1 MQDGAPAKLGERT
14 ARNATL
20 GTCNSPPAD
29 RAVKPNRQ
37 IGLLPRVTEEPAVA
51 GDQGSRYAPAMRTNV
66 AGARHPKDCMDTPMG
81 NIVDHVQYPLGYEG
95 CVMREIE
102 IGEFADAWAAGA
114 PVVDVREP
122 WEYRNAHVPGAQLLP
137 LGQLGD
143 RVTEIPAGAVEYVIC
158 ASGNRSVQGAR
169 ILMTVGRPA
178 VSVAG
183 GTSGWAAAGRLLD
196 TGDGGSCAHR

>member
-1 MQDGAPAKLGERT
+1 
-14 ARNATL
+14 
-20 GTCNSPPAD
+20 
-29 RAVKPNRQ
+29 
-37 IGLLPRVTEEPAVA
+37 
-51 GDQGSRYAPAMRTNV
+51 
-66 AGARHPKDCMDTPMG
+66 MG

-102 IGEFADAWAAGA
+102 IGEFADAWASGA